1 MEKQR
6 NSGQCVT
13 IGVSTVDGPALIRD
27 VAQYQAGAACMAV
40 EPCEGLV
47 HAGGAAY
54 AVVRGVDEGGR
65 GEGEEDEHGEKDE
78 EEGG

>member
-1 MEKQR
+1 
-6 NSGQCVT
+6 
-13 IGVSTVDGPALIRD
+13 
-27 VAQYQAGAACMAV
+27 MAV

-65 GEGEEDEHGEKDE
+65 GGGEEEEHGEKEEE